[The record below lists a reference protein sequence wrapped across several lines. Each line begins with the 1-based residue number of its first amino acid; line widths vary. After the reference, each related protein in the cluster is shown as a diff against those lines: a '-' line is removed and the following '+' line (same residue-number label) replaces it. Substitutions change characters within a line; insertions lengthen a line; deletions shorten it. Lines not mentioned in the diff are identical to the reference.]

1 MDFDLT
7 AQKTIDTDEINS
19 VLTNPVILKAISEDG
34 AQLKNIDIKN
44 ETWVSIKK
52 KDTTIG
58 IYNLVPLN
66 AITMEVHAHVLPEYR
81 KEYSM
86 RTSRIFY
93 KWFLG
98 NTDRL
103 KLIAIV
109 PLIHKNVQNFLI
121 SNKFTV
127 EGINRKS
134 FIKNGEIMDQIMF
147 GITRKEI
154 EIFLD
159 G

>member
-1 MDFDLT
+1 MDFNLT
-7 AQKTIDTDEINS
+7 AQKTEDIEEIKS
-19 VLTNPVILKAISEDG
+19 VLGHPVILEAISEDG
-34 AQLKNIDIKN
+34 AKLKDIDVKN

-52 KDTTIG
+52 KDITIG

-93 KWFLG
+93 KWFLE

-109 PLIHKNVQNFLI
+109 PFFHKNVQNFLI

-134 FIKNGEIMDQIMF
+134 FRRNNEIMDQIMF

-159 G
+159 A